1 MIADCPPNSF
11 FLKNFDLHNH
21 SNRSDGLLT
30 PAALVELAVKG
41 GCDALALTDHDTTQG
56 LNEATE
62 AAARTGL
69 RLIPGVEISV
79 TWRSART
86 STTLHIVGLNIDAAN
101 EGLQAGLQAIRDG
114 RRVRAELISTD
125 FDRIGIKGT
134 LEGAYRHAENPEM
147 IGRTHF
153 ARHLAAQGVV
163 RNVGS
168 AFNRFLVHGKPGY
181 VAHEWAEL
189 SDAVAWI
196 RGAGGVAVIAHP
208 GRYKINTQEMRQLL
222 TQFKLLGGEAI
233 EVVTGSHTRQHYSEY
248 ARLAREFGFLAS
260 RGADYHGPGESACAP
275 GKLPPL
281 PPDLQ
286 PVWQLFDR

>member
-1 MIADCPPNSF
+1 
-11 FLKNFDLHNH
+11 LKNFDLHNH
-21 SNRSDGLLT
+21 SNRSDGMLT
-30 PAALVELAVKG
+30 PAALVELAAKG

-56 LNEATE
+56 LDEAVE

-69 RLIPGVEISV
+69 RLISGVEISV
-79 TWRSART
+79 TWRSARA

-101 EGLQAGLQAIRDG
+101 EDLQAGLQSIRNG
-114 RRVRAELISTD
+114 RKVRAKLISTD

-134 LEGAYRHAENPEM
+134 LEGAYGHAENPEM

-163 RNVGS
+163 RDVGA
-168 AFNRFLVHGKPGY
+168 AFNRFLVQGKPGY

-189 SDAVAWI
+189 ADAVAWI
-196 RGAGGVAVIAHP
+196 RGAGGAAVIAHP
-208 GRYKINTQEMRQLL
+208 GRYKISTQEMRELL
-222 TQFKLLGGEAI
+222 TQFKALGGEAI
-233 EVVTGSHTRQHYSEY
+233 EVVTGSHTRQHFSEY
-248 ARLAREFGFLAS
+248 ARLAREFDFLAS
-260 RGADYHGPGESACAP
+260 RGADYHGPGESACSP

-281 PPDLQ
+281 PLDLQ